1 MFHIFIELAM
11 ICFSLHDSGVFLSQT
26 QMRQTVI
33 NDAQRKHKNKPS
45 SWKGNMS
52 HYSVC
57 RMVDFRWNG
66 MMEWLSVPTGGKEEQ
81 L

>member
-33 NDAQRKHKNKPS
+33 NDAQRKHKNKPT
-45 SWKGNMS
+45 SWS
-52 HYSVC
+52 QYSIC
-57 RMVDFRWNG
+57 RLVDFRWNE
-66 MMEWLSVPTGGKEEQ
+66 MMEWLSVATGGKEEQ